1 MLYDELI
8 KIADDLKALAYFCEK
23 SNLDESLKLKDSLK
37 LKISDLRTKSG
48 ILSNKIKQNEN
59 KLKFI
64 EELLVET
71 ESSTD
76 DEYLAGSKISA
87 VSKGYEVLRKL
98 KKRNYDINNYGFVSL
113 GGGDGTELFTEIENS
128 PVNYG
133 LLLEYDHNSVNK
145 FEQNKIPFLF
155 KNYNRSKIIQLD
167 AIECDLFDKNKLD
180 TAKELINSIDLKGII
195 ISIHAVL
202 HELSTRSQLK
212 SGFLDVNGEIILEEF
227 FRELYEWHENIIIFI
242 REPGIAEN
250 WPESINIKIF
260 NKYLRDF
267 LNILK
272 DIDYS
277 HFKGKENPNYRHRKK
292 QKNIRCKSDL
302 AIEALTKLF
311 YKKDYDYEKREQI
324 TSVSREKIARALQA
338 GGKLFEVLESETF
351 FTESVEKNINKY
363 GVRVTKQENLPLPN
377 PQCFTYTVAL
387 KGTHKKII

>member
-8 KIADDLKALAYFCEK
+8 KIADDLKALAFFCEK
-23 SNLDESLKLKDSLK
+23 SNLEKSLNLKNSLQ
-37 LKISDLRTKSG
+37 LKISDLRTKSA

-64 EELLVET
+64 EELLTET
-71 ESSTD
+71 KSLKD
-76 DEYLAGSKISA
+76 NEYLAGSKISA
-87 VSKGYEVLRKL
+87 VKKGYEVLRKL
-98 KKRNYDINNYGFVSL
+98 KKLNYDINNYGFVSL

-128 PVNYG
+128 KVNYG

-155 KNYNRSKIIQLD
+155 KNYNRSKKQLD

-212 SGFLDVNGEIILEEF
+212 SGFLDENGEIILEEF

-250 WPESINIKIF
+250 WPEDIYITIS
-260 NKYLRDF
+260 NKYLKDF
-267 LNILK
+267 LKILH

-277 HFKGKENPNYRHRKK
+277 HFKGKENSNYRYREGQKK
-292 QKNIRCKSDL
+292 IRCKSDL

-311 YKKDYDYEKREQI
+311 YEKDYDYEKREQI
-324 TSVSREKIARALQA
+324 TSVSREKIVRALQA
-338 GGKLFEVLESETF
+338 GEKLFEVLESETF
-351 FTESVEKNINKY
+351 YTESVEKNMNKY
-363 GVRVTKQENLPLPN
+363 GVRVTKKENIPLSN
-377 PQCFTYTVAL
+377 PQCFTYTIAL
-387 KGTHKKII
+387 KGTGKEIR